1 VPKHLYFEEPQ
12 WILKEQGFWLRLAT
26 CYARIAGLFALLALI
41 SLTGGKVYHLEAALG
56 LR

>member
-1 VPKHLYFEEPQ
+1 MPKHLYFEEPQ

-41 SLTGGKVYHLEAALG
+41 SLTGGTVYHLEAALG